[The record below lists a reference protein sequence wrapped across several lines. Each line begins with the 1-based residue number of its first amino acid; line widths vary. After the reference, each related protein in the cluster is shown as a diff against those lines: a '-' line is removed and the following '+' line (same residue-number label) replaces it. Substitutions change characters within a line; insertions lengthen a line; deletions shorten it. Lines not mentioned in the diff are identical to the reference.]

1 MKKSFV
7 LKFLVL
13 IILAIGFI
21 STAHAS
27 SALELLKDNGINPK
41 VVLYLQTPPSE
52 KELVLILKKL
62 NLEAKEMLRKGEA
75 EFKELKLSDSSKSEE
90 DLIKAM
96 INFPK
101 LMERPIIINRD
112 RAVIGRP
119 PENVLKIIK

>member
-1 MKKSFV
+1 MIEEDLCLSNFTIYHNPRCSKSR
-7 LKFLVL
+7 L
-13 IILAIGFI
+13 
-21 STAHAS
+21 T
-27 SALELLKDNGINPK
+27 LELLKDKGIDPK
-41 VVLYLQTPPSE
+41 VILYLETPPSE

-62 NLEAKEMLRKGEA
+62 NMEARELLRKGEA

-96 INFPK
+96 VHFPK
-101 LMERPIIINRD
+101 LMERPIVIYGD

>member
-1 MKKSFV
+1 MSNFTIYHNPRCSKSR
-7 LKFLVL
+7 
-13 IILAIGFI
+13 
-21 STAHAS
+21 H
-27 SALELLKDNGINPK
+27 ALELLKDNGINPK

-62 NLEAKEMLRKGEA
+62 NLEAKDLLRKGEA

-90 DLIKAM
+90 ELIKAM

-112 RAVIGRP
+112 RAIIGRP
-119 PENVLKIIK
+119 PENVLEIIIIYPTKRSIV

>member
-1 MKKSFV
+1 MIEKDLCLSNFTIYHNPRCSKSR
-7 LKFLVL
+7 
-13 IILAIGFI
+13 
-21 STAHAS
+21 H
-27 SALELLKDNGINPK
+27 ALELLKDNGINPK
-41 VVLYLQTPPSE
+41 VVLYLQTPLSE

-62 NLEAKEMLRKGEA
+62 NLEAKELLRKGEA

-96 INFPK
+96 IKFPK

-119 PENVLKIIK
+119 PENVLEIIK

>member
-1 MKKSFV
+1 M
-7 LKFLVL
+7 
-13 IILAIGFI
+13 
-21 STAHAS
+21 
-27 SALELLKDNGINPK
+27 ELLKDNGINPK
-41 VVLYLQTPPSE
+41 VVLYLQTPLSE

-62 NLEAKEMLRKGEA
+62 NLEAKDLLRKGEA
-75 EFKELKLSDSSKSEE
+75 EFKELNLSDSSKSEE

-119 PENVLKIIK
+119 PENVLEIIK

>member
-1 MKKSFV
+1 MIEKDLCLSNFTIYHNPRCSKSR
-7 LKFLVL
+7 
-13 IILAIGFI
+13 
-21 STAHAS
+21 H
-27 SALELLKDNGINPK
+27 ALELLKDNGINPK

-62 NLEAKEMLRKGEA
+62 NLEAKDLLRKGEA

-112 RAVIGRP
+112 KAVIGRP
-119 PENVLKIIK
+119 PENVLEIIK

>member
-1 MKKSFV
+1 MNNFTIYHNPRCSKSR
-7 LKFLVL
+7 L
-13 IILAIGFI
+13 
-21 STAHAS
+21 T
-27 SALELLKDNGINPK
+27 LELLKEKGINPDII
-41 VVLYLQTPPSE
+41 LYLKTPPSE
-52 KELVLILKKL
+52 NQLASILKKL
-62 NLEAKEMLRKGEA
+62 NFRARDLLRKGEA

-119 PENVLKIIK
+119 PENVLEIIK

>member
-1 MKKSFV
+1 MIEKDLYLSNFTIYHNPRCSKSR
-7 LKFLVL
+7 L
-13 IILAIGFI
+13 
-21 STAHAS
+21 T
-27 SALELLKDNGINPK
+27 LELLKDKGIDPK
-41 VVLYLQTPPSE
+41 VILYLETPPSK

-62 NLEAKEMLRKGEA
+62 NMEARELLRKGEA

-119 PENVLKIIK
+119 PENVLEIIK

>member
-1 MKKSFV
+1 MSNFTIYHNPRCSKSR
-7 LKFLVL
+7 L
-13 IILAIGFI
+13 
-21 STAHAS
+21 
-27 SALELLKDNGINPK
+27 ALELLKDNGINPK
-41 VVLYLQTPPSE
+41 VVLYLKTPPSE

-62 NLEAKEMLRKGEA
+62 NLEAKELLRKGEA
-75 EFKELKLSDSSKSEE
+75 AFKELKLSDSSKSEE

>member
-1 MKKSFV
+1 
-7 LKFLVL
+7 
-13 IILAIGFI
+13 
-21 STAHAS
+21 
-27 SALELLKDNGINPK
+27 
-41 VVLYLQTPPSE
+41 
-52 KELVLILKKL
+52 
-62 NLEAKEMLRKGEA
+62 MLRKGEA

>member
-1 MKKSFV
+1 MIEKDLYLSNFTIYHNPRCSKSR
-7 LKFLVL
+7 L
-13 IILAIGFI
+13 
-21 STAHAS
+21 T
-27 SALELLKDNGINPK
+27 LELLKDKGIDPK
-41 VVLYLQTPPSE
+41 VILYLETPPSE

-62 NLEAKEMLRKGEA
+62 NMEARELLRKGEA

-119 PENVLKIIK
+119 PENVLEIIK

>member
-1 MKKSFV
+1 MSNFTIYHNPRCSKSR
-7 LKFLVL
+7 
-13 IILAIGFI
+13 
-21 STAHAS
+21 H
-27 SALELLKDNGINPK
+27 ALELLKDNGINPK
-41 VVLYLQTPPSE
+41 VVLYLQTPLSE

-62 NLEAKEMLRKGEA
+62 NLEAKDLLRKGEA
-75 EFKELKLSDSSKSEE
+75 EFKKLKLSDSSKSEE

-119 PENVLKIIK
+119 PENVLEIIK

>member
-1 MKKSFV
+1 LSNFTIYHNPRCSKSR
-7 LKFLVL
+7 L
-13 IILAIGFI
+13 
-21 STAHAS
+21 
-27 SALELLKDNGINPK
+27 ALELLKDNGINPK

-62 NLEAKEMLRKGEA
+62 NLEAKELLRKGEA

-96 INFPK
+96 IKFPK

>member
-1 MKKSFV
+1 MSNFTIYHNPRCSKSR
-7 LKFLVL
+7 
-13 IILAIGFI
+13 
-21 STAHAS
+21 H
-27 SALELLKDNGINPK
+27 ALELLKDNGINPK
-41 VVLYLQTPPSE
+41 VVLYLQTPLSE

-62 NLEAKEMLRKGEA
+62 NLEAKDLLRKGEA

-90 DLIKAM
+90 DLIKVM

-119 PENVLKIIK
+119 PENVLEIIK